1 MNAIEIINQL
11 TKQITALDFIIC
23 LPGLIIFALWLGKTS
38 FGTKALAD
46 SLPRRN
52 NMAFFLPLTPLFF
65 WIASVSIAIAATAKS
80 TNDMQNAKAAF
91 VYNLILCICSIAAAA
106 ITLYLAKISFARRLK
121 GFGLN
126 PKTVLKDFSGAL
138 VNLLGICPLIVL
150 AIVMTTFFGQLIWGQ
165 DFQMQPH
172 QELEF
177 LKTHRQL
184 PTRILII
191 ITTVA
196 IVPTFEEMLFR
207 GMFQTMLRSFLAKPW
222 MAITLTSAFFVVVHA
237 NAAHWPALFILAMA
251 LGYSYEKSGSLFR
264 PIFLHALFN
273 AANIIGTLI
282 Q

>member
-11 TKQITALDFIIC
+11 TEQITTLDFIIC
-23 LPGLIIFALWLGKTS
+23 LPGLTLFALWLRKTS

-52 NMAFFLPLTPLFF
+52 KMGFFLPLIPLFF
-65 WIASVSIAIAATAKS
+65 WITSISIAISATTK
-80 TNDMQNAKAAF
+80 TPTDLQNAKAAF
-91 VYNLILCICSIAAAA
+91 VYNLILCICSILAAA

-138 VNLLGICPLIVL
+138 VNLLGIWPLIVL

-196 IVPTFEEMLFR
+196 IVPAFEEMLFR
-207 GMFQTMLRSFLAKPW
+207 GMFQTMLRSFLARPW
-222 MAITLTSAFFVVVHA
+222 TAIALTSAFFAVVHA
-237 NAAHWPALFILAMA
+237 NTAHWPALFILALA